1 MPGYGET
8 LTLTPTAIPQLNM
21 TRTLTSRSRWWQ
33 SVHPSSAASSSS
45 ALGGSACSTG
55 MWHDGSAGSL
65 TTVKRVRQTGQQL
78 FVSAHVV
85 MHARQKEV
93 WPQPSSAA
101 FRLGHEK
108 QITHVSSSSVPRRR
122 RRSGRVLA
130 WSSSTPISD
139 DAAAESAA
147 AAASIQAGKVRPDG
161 QDEKQ
166 PTVLKAQNM

>member
-1 MPGYGET
+1 
-8 LTLTPTAIPQLNM
+8 
-21 TRTLTSRSRWWQ
+21 
-33 SVHPSSAASSSS
+33 
-45 ALGGSACSTG
+45 

-65 TTVKRVRQTGQQL
+65 TTVNRVRQTGQQL

-101 FRLGHEK
+101 FRLGREK
-108 QITHVSSSSVPRRR
+108 QMTHVSSSSVPRRR

-147 AAASIQAGKVRPDG
+147 AGSIEPGKWCQPVDG

-166 PTVLKAQNM
+166 PTVVRQSRGRGCNPASCVGCAPRRACERERRAAAASRQVALAAAKL

>member
-1 MPGYGET
+1 MNT
-8 LTLTPTAIPQLNM
+8 CSMLSRTFRLPQSKEELESQGHSEA
-21 TRTLTSRSRWWQ
+21 R
-33 SVHPSSAASSSS
+33 
-45 ALGGSACSTG
+45 LGGSACSTG

-65 TTVKRVRQTGQQL
+65 TTVNRVRQTGQQL

-101 FRLGHEK
+101 FRLGREK
-108 QITHVSSSSVPRRR
+108 QMTHVSSSSVPRRR

-147 AAASIQAGKVRPDG
+147 AGSIEPAVVPARRRSGRKAANVSALR
-161 QDEKQ
+161 
-166 PTVLKAQNM
+166 